1 MALTLGASEGK
12 LVAEVATWSQV
23 FLREEGCPR
32 QGEPWTRRPRRE
44 ALQSVS
50 WSAAMFAGK

>member
-1 MALTLGASEGK
+1 MESGFSKGRGVST
-12 LVAEVATWSQV
+12 
-23 FLREEGCPR
+23 PR
-32 QGEPWTRRPRRE
+32 EPWTRRPRRE